1 MSLIFTL
8 DEANA
13 LLPRLR
19 EILAELQEKKPA
31 FDKLQPEMEEMARS
45 AAGNG
50 HMQSPAVQEKRR
62 RAESLAKQLEELV
75 AELRRMGCELKGL
88 EEGLIDFPA
97 EREGRSIYLCWR
109 LGEDIIGYWHEQDTG
124 FASRQPL

>member
-1 MSLIFTL
+1 MPRIFTL

-19 EILAELQEKKPA
+19 EIMTELQEKKPA
-31 FDKLQPEMEEMARS
+31 FDRLQPEMAEMAKS

-50 HMQSPAVQEKRR
+50 HLQSPKVQEKRR
-62 RAESLAKQLEELV
+62 RAESLAKRLEELV

-88 EEGLIDFPA
+88 AQGLIDFPA

-109 LGEDIIGYWHEQDTG
+109 LGEETIGHWHEQDTG
-124 FASRQPL
+124 FGGRQAL

>member
-1 MSLIFTL
+1 MPHIFTL

-19 EILAELQEKKPA
+19 EILTELQEKKPA
-31 FDKLQPEMEEMARS
+31 FDRLQPELKEMARS

-50 HMQSPAVQEKRR
+50 HLQRPETQEKRR
-62 RAESLAKQLEELV
+62 RAESLAKRLEELM
-75 AELRRMGCELKGL
+75 AELRGIGCELKRL
-88 EEGLIDFPA
+88 DLVDFPA

-109 LGEDIIGYWHEQDTG
+109 LGEDSIGHWHEQDTG
-124 FASRQPL
+124 FGGRQPL

>member
-1 MSLIFTL
+1 MPRIFTL

-19 EILAELQEKKPA
+19 EILTELQEKKPA
-31 FDKLQPEMEEMARS
+31 FDRLQPEMEEMARS

-50 HMQSPAVQEKRR
+50 HLKSPEVQEKRR
-62 RAESLAKQLEELV
+62 RAESLAEQLEELV
-75 AELRRMGCELKGL
+75 SELRRMDCQLKGL

-97 EREGRSIYLCWR
+97 EREGRPIYLCWR
-109 LGEDIIGYWHEQDTG
+109 LGEDMIGYWHEQDTG

>member
-1 MSLIFTL
+1 MPRIFTL
-8 DEANA
+8 DEANG

-19 EILAELQEKKPA
+19 EMLTELQEKKPA
-31 FDKLQPEMEEMARS
+31 FDKLQPEMAEMARS

-50 HMQSPAVQEKRR
+50 HLQSHELQEKRR
-62 RAESLAKQLEELV
+62 RAESLAQRLEELA

-88 EEGLIDFPA
+88 EQGLIDFPA
-97 EREGRSIYLCWR
+97 EREGRPIYLCWR
-109 LGEDIIGYWHEQDTG
+109 LGEETIGRWHEQDTG

>member
-1 MSLIFTL
+1 MPRIFTL

-19 EILAELQEKKPA
+19 EIMTELQEKKPA
-31 FDKLQPEMEEMARS
+31 FDRLQAEMAKS

-50 HMQSPAVQEKRR
+50 HLQSPKVQEKRR
-62 RAESLAKQLEELV
+62 RAESLAKRLEELV

-88 EEGLIDFPA
+88 GLIDFPA

-109 LGEDIIGYWHEQDTG
+109 LGEETIGHWHEQDAG
-124 FASRQPL
+124 FASRQAL

>member
-1 MSLIFTL
+1 MPRIFTL

-19 EILAELQEKKPA
+19 EILTELQEKKPA

-50 HMQSPAVQEKRR
+50 HLQHPETQEKRR
-62 RAESLAKQLEELV
+62 RAESLAKRLEELV
-75 AELRRMGCELKGL
+75 AELRGMGCELKGL
-88 EEGLIDFPA
+88 GLIDFPA

-109 LGEDIIGYWHEQDTG
+109 LGEERISHWHGQDTG

>member
-1 MSLIFTL
+1 MPRIFTL

-19 EILAELQEKKPA
+19 EILTELQERKPA
-31 FDKLQPEMEEMARS
+31 FDRLQPEMAEMARS

-50 HMQSPAVQEKRR
+50 HLQSPEVQEKRR
-62 RAESLAKQLEELV
+62 RAESLAKRLEELV

-88 EEGLIDFPA
+88 EQGLIDFPA

-109 LGEDIIGYWHEQDTG
+109 LGEETRGHWHGQDTG
-124 FASRQPL
+124 FGGRQPL

>member
-1 MSLIFTL
+1 MPHIFTL

-19 EILAELQEKKPA
+19 EILTELQEKKPA
-31 FDKLQPEMEEMARS
+31 FDRLQAEMAKS

-50 HMQSPAVQEKRR
+50 HLQSPKVQEKRR
-62 RAESLAKQLEELV
+62 RAESLAKRLEELV

-88 EEGLIDFPA
+88 GLIDFPA

-124 FASRQPL
+124 FADRQPL

>member
-1 MSLIFTL
+1 MPRIFTL

-19 EILAELQEKKPA
+19 EILTELQEKKPA

-50 HMQSPAVQEKRR
+50 HLQHPKTQEKRR
-62 RAESLAKQLEELV
+62 RAESLAKRLEELV
-75 AELRRMGCELKGL
+75 AELGRMGCELKGL

-109 LGEDIIGYWHEQDTG
+109 LGEETISHWHEQDTG

>member
-1 MSLIFTL
+1 MPRIFTL

-19 EILAELQEKKPA
+19 EILTELQEKRPA
-31 FDKLQPEMEEMARS
+31 FDKLQPELEEMARS

-50 HMQSPAVQEKRR
+50 HLQDPETQEKRR
-62 RAESLAKQLEELV
+62 QAESLAKQLEELV

-88 EEGLIDFPA
+88 GLIDFPA

-109 LGEDIIGYWHEQDTG
+109 LGEETIGHWHEQDTG
-124 FASRQPL
+124 FAGRQPL

>member
-1 MSLIFTL
+1 MPRIFTL

-19 EILAELQEKKPA
+19 EIMTELQEKKPA
-31 FDKLQPEMEEMARS
+31 FDRLQPEMEEMARS

-50 HMQSPAVQEKRR
+50 HLQSPKVQEKRR
-62 RAESLAKQLEELV
+62 RAESLAKRLEELV

-88 EEGLIDFPA
+88 AQGLIDFPA

-109 LGEDIIGYWHEQDTG
+109 LGEETIGHWHEQDTG

>member
-1 MSLIFTL
+1 MPRIFTL

-19 EILAELQEKKPA
+19 EILTELQEKKPA
-31 FDKLQPEMEEMARS
+31 FDRLQPEMAEMAKS

-50 HMQSPAVQEKRR
+50 HLQSPKVQEKRR
-62 RAESLAKQLEELV
+62 RAESLAQRLEELV

-88 EEGLIDFPA
+88 EQGLIDFPA

-124 FASRQPL
+124 FAGRQPL